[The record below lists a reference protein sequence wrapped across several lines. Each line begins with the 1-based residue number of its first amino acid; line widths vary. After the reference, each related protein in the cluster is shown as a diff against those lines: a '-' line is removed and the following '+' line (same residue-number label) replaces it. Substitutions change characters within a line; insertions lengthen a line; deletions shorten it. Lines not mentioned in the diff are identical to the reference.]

1 MVGLLAQPLTVCP
14 MCPSRRDDMS
24 TFLVSVGAGLAT
36 AAILSLSAVAF
47 TLEFAVSRVANFA
60 HGEFLTI
67 GAYAAYTG
75 QTYFHQ
81 NVVAAAVIAAL
92 AGMLAGLGLNAGLIE
107 QFRGRSAITVFIAT
121 LGAAIIVENVLVM
134 IYGAANVTYTFAQGG
149 LHHVGPFLWTTSDI
163 EVIVS
168 ALTVAALLYLLL
180 QRSRFGKAIRAVS
193 QDRTLSQVSG
203 IPARRIVMQTWGLA
217 GAVSGFAGFV
227 LADTIGTFGPT
238 LGFMFLLL
246 TITAAVAGGIGRPY
260 ATLGGALIVGL
271 VLQIGGTY
279 TSSAYEQVYA
289 FLLLVILMLF
299 RPNGVFVARSATAVR
314 A

>member
-1 MVGLLAQPLTVCP
+1 
-14 MCPSRRDDMS
+14 MS
-24 TFLVSVGAGLAT
+24 TFLVSVGVGVAT

-47 TLEFAVSRVANFA
+47 TLEYAVSRVANFA

-67 GAYAAYTG
+67 GAYAAYSA
-75 QTYFHQ
+75 QTIFHQ
-81 NVVAAAVIAAL
+81 NVAAAAVIAAL
-92 AGMLAGLGLNAGLIE
+92 AGMLAGLVLNVGLIE
-107 QFRGRSAITVFIAT
+107 RFRGRSAITVFIAT
-121 LGAAIIVENVLVM
+121 LGAAIIAENVLVM
-134 IYGAANVTYTFAQGG
+134 IYGAANVSYSFAQGG

-168 ALTVAALLYLLL
+168 ALAVAGLLYLLL
-180 QRSRFGKAIRAVS
+180 QRTRFGKAIRAVS
-193 QDRTLSQVSG
+193 QDRTLAQVSG
-203 IPARRIVMQTWGLA
+203 IPARQIVMRTWALA

-238 LGFMFLLL
+238 LGFSFLLL

-279 TSSAYEQVYA
+279 TSSAYELVFA
-289 FLLLVILMLF
+289 FLLLVVLMLF
-299 RPNGVFVARSATAVR
+299 RPNGVFVRRSATTVR